1 MEQQH
6 FTPRDIAHHG
16 KGTRVYWAV
25 TPLRKAV
32 VFVHGFGGD
41 PIQTWENFHGLLHS
55 NAASSG
61 VDLIYYG
68 YDALYTR
75 SRISAVDLKNFLV
88 SLLEQPAALGYPQRP
103 QGFEFD
109 NVTIVAHSLGSIVSR
124 QALLDARS
132 ENRAWLGKIKLVLFA
147 PAHMGADV
155 IRLAGEAIFGL
166 GPLGSIAAAVSKG
179 YWQVL
184 QDLEPNS
191 QTLTLLQ
198 SECAQAIAG
207 GVGCLV
213 ARKVILGKKDR
224 VVSPNRFCQ
233 DPVPVVVEGKG
244 HVDVCKPDAAY
255 LLPIVEVAGVQ

>member
-1 MEQQH
+1 MGQQH

-16 KGTRVYWAV
+16 KGTRAYWAV

-41 PIQTWENFHGLLHS
+41 PIDTWEDFHSLLRSHS
-55 NAASSG
+55 SSSG

-88 SLLEQPAALGYPQRP
+88 SLLEQPATLNLPGRP
-103 QGFEFD
+103 QSFAFD
-109 NVTIVAHSLGSIVSR
+109 SVTIVAHSLGSIVSR
-124 QALLDARS
+124 QALLEARS
-132 ENRAWLGKIKLVLFA
+132 ENRTWLGKIQLVLFA

-155 IRLAGEAIFGL
+155 IRLASEAIFGL
-166 GPLGSIAAAVSKG
+166 GPLGSIAAAVTKG

-198 SECAQAIAG
+198 SECAQAIAA
-207 GVGCLV
+207 GVQCLV
-213 ARKVILGKKDR
+213 ARKVILGKKDK

-233 DPVPVVVEGKG
+233 DPSPVVVDGKG
-244 HVDVCKPDAAY
+244 HIDVCKPDVSY
-255 LLPIVEVAGVQ
+255 PLPVVEVAGVQ